1 MLAMVS
7 LWNKIIESFFRSVIF
22 VDISRFVILF
32 CNIEIH
38 LNLMEDVLRPAN
50 KASTLRSRRYPQS
63 KALMMAYIFYGL
75 TGVENITL
83 PQDDKKTEVFLFTTL
98 YRTLCGQ

>member
-38 LNLMEDVLRPAN
+38 LNLMEDVLRDLQT
-50 KASTLRSRRYPQS
+50 K
-63 KALMMAYIFYGL
+63 
-75 TGVENITL
+75 
-83 PQDDKKTEVFLFTTL
+83 FLH
-98 YRTLCGQ
+98 

>member
-7 LWNKIIESFFRSVIF
+7 LWSKIIESFFRSVIF
-22 VDISRFVILF
+22 VDIARFVILF

-38 LNLMEDVLRPAN
+38 LNLMEDFLRPAN
-50 KASTLRSRRYPQS
+50 KVSTLRSGRYPQS

-83 PQDDKKTEVFLFTTL
+83 PQDDKKNRSFSFHNVV
-98 YRTLCGQ
+98 